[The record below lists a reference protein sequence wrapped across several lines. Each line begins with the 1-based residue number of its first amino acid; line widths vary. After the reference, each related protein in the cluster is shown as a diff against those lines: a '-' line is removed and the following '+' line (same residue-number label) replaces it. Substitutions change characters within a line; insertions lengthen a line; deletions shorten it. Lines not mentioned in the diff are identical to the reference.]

1 VPDGCRGVLGDA
13 VRGLVRG
20 LGCSLLLGLFRCS
33 LLLLLL
39 LLLWRPG
46 SKHWLELFGGLWHV
60 FSLAF
65 GTFSQ
70 TVRLPWARTC
80 KFLYVLCAVPV
91 ITYRYSQ
98 HRWSERAFAVVH
110 VFESRILDTFCPQT
124 VICCRSAQFGSAA
137 VADRLTEVECRSK
150 GSA

>member
-1 VPDGCRGVLGDA
+1 MPEGCRGLLGDA

-20 LGCSLLLGLFRCS
+20 LGSLLMLCGAPFRCS
-33 LLLLLL
+33 LLL

-65 GTFSQ
+65 GTFPQ
-70 TVRLPWARTC
+70 TVRLPWAIC

-110 VFESRILDTFCPQT
+110 VFESRILDTYCPQT
-124 VICCRSAQFGSAA
+124 VICCRSAQFGSAAA